1 MVLQEVR
8 RRQLLYNK
16 RHRYWDYC
24 PLTRTQKHTN
34 IQPSKA
40 EVIISIRKSLLYM
53 NFDIFLLVSKDK
65 SFTSL
70 SFLEGRACLFAW
82 CVRECVFVCL
92 CLMFLEKVLFF
103 FFFEEGQERR
113 MGWFFFVVVLVLCW
127 WKPSL
132 TQIRSLMDFYS
143 GTDYLGTKK
152 VQMFSGWLKEEQIK
166 PALRVSQHSI

>member
-103 FFFEEGQERR
+103 FFFWRGTGEKDGLIFFCCCFGLMLMEAITDTDHESDGLLFRHRLSGDKKSTNVLWLTKRR
-113 MGWFFFVVVLVLCW
+113 ADKAC
-127 WKPSL
+127 
-132 TQIRSLMDFYS
+132 TQS
-143 GTDYLGTKK
+143 
-152 VQMFSGWLKEEQIK
+152 
-166 PALRVSQHSI
+166 VST